1 MPRKL
6 ERLLVAVNGSSLDA
20 EVVALSIHLARRDK
34 AKVYVIYV
42 IEVKRTLPL
51 EATIDEEVI
60 RGETILDN
68 AEAVAE
74 SLGYRVETELL
85 QAREAG
91 PTIVDEAESR
101 NVDMIVLG
109 LPYKKRFGEFSIG
122 RTVPYVLK
130 NARCQVVLWREPLD
144 RLGR

>member
-1 MPRKL
+1 MPRRL
-6 ERLLVAVNGSSLDA
+6 ERVLVAVNGSPLDA

-34 AKVYVIYV
+34 AKVFVIYV

-51 EATIDEEVI
+51 EAALDEEVV
-60 RGETILDN
+60 RGERILDN

-74 SLGYRVETELL
+74 SLGYQVETELL

-109 LPYKKRFGEFSIG
+109 LPYKKRFGEFNIG

-130 NARCQVVLWREPLD
+130 NATCQVVLWREPLE
-144 RLGR
+144 RAGR

>member
-6 ERLLVAVNGSSLDA
+6 ERVLVAVNGSPLDA

-34 AKVYVIYV
+34 AKVFVIYV

-51 EATIDEEVI
+51 EAALDEEVV
-60 RGETILDN
+60 RGERILDN

-74 SLGYRVETELL
+74 SLGYQVETELL

-109 LPYKKRFGEFSIG
+109 LPYKKRFGEFNIG

-130 NARCQVVLWREPLD
+130 NATCQVVLWREPLE
-144 RLGR
+144 RAGR

>member
-6 ERLLVAVNGSSLDA
+6 ERVLVAVNGSSLDA

-34 AKVYVIYV
+34 AKVFVIYV

-51 EATIDEEVI
+51 EATIDEEVTK
-60 RGETILDN
+60 GEMILDN
-68 AEAVAE
+68 AEAVAK
-74 SLGYRVETELL
+74 SLGYEVEAELL

-109 LPYKKRFGEFSIG
+109 LPYKKRFGEFNIG

-144 RLGR
+144 HVGR

>member
-1 MPRKL
+1 MPRRL
-6 ERLLVAVNGSSLDA
+6 ERVLVAVNGSPLDA

-34 AKVYVIYV
+34 AKVFVIYV
-42 IEVKRTLPL
+42 IEVRRTLPL
-51 EATIDEEVI
+51 EAALDEEVV
-60 RGETILDN
+60 RGERILDN

-74 SLGYRVETELL
+74 SLGYQVETELL

-109 LPYKKRFGEFSIG
+109 LPYKKRFGEFNIG

-130 NARCQVVLWREPLD
+130 NATCQVVLWREPLE
-144 RLGR
+144 RAGR

>member
-6 ERLLVAVNGSSLDA
+6 ERVLVAVNGSPLDA

-34 AKVYVIYV
+34 AKVFVIYV

-51 EATIDEEVI
+51 EATLDEEVVK
-60 RGETILDN
+60 GERILDN

-74 SLGYRVETELL
+74 SLGYQVETELL

-109 LPYKKRFGEFSIG
+109 LPYKKRFGEFNIG

-130 NARCQVVLWREPLD
+130 NATCQVVLWREPL
-144 RLGR
+144 GRVGR